1 VARGRAAESLPPHT
15 IKNIKDKF
23 MIALTKLDGKE
34 ILINEQLIETAYET
48 PDTIILMNNG
58 HTYIVAES
66 LGEIMKKIVEF
77 RRVSRRRLGG
87 NT

>member
-1 VARGRAAESLPPHT
+1 
-15 IKNIKDKF
+15 
-23 MIALTKLDGKE
+23 MIVLTKLDGKQ

-66 LGEIMKKIVEF
+66 LDEIMKKTIDF
-77 RRVSRRRLGG
+77 RRLSRRRQGG
-87 NT
+87 NS